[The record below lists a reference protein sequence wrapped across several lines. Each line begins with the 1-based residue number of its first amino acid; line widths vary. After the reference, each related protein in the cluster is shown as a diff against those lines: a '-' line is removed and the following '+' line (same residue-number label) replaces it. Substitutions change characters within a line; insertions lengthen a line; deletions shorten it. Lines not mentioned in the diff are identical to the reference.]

1 MAYQLI
7 QTDITEI
14 DNIVFPHC
22 HHALVYWS
30 EEQYVQPC
38 EHVLFIAMDLGFE
51 YISDEFEQSMSRS
64 VDEIHAH
71 DDQLNMFE
79 ELTQTSY
86 PNYLIYRS
94 DLGAQNLS
102 RYVGFIQV

>member
-1 MAYQLI
+1 MAYQLV
-7 QTDITEI
+7 EI
-14 DNIVFPHC
+14 LNPAEDLHCPHC
-22 HHALVYWS
+22 SHAVLDWS
-30 EEQYVQPC
+30 EEQYIQPC
-38 EHVLFIAMDLGFE
+38 GHTLFVAMDLGFE

-86 PNYLIYRS
+86 PNYVIYRS